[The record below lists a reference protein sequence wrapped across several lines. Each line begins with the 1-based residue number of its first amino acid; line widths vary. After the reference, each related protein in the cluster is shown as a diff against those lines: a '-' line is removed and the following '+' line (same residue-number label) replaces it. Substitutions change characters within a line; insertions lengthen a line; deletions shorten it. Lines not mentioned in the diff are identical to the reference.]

1 MRSGLLAM
9 NEDMYSPPV
18 HAAAEALIVDQRM
31 SFGDPLA
38 RINA

>member
-1 MRSGLLAM
+1 
-9 NEDMYSPPV
+9 V

-38 RINA
+38 RINS

>member
-1 MRSGLLAM
+1 
-9 NEDMYSPPV
+9 V